1 MFFCVWS
8 RVPMHLCVCVCVC
21 VCKCLCV
28 SVCVCACVCVCV
40 CVCVCACVH
49 AFMRVREQTEQ
60 LHQLGFIVMQCF
72 KYNLLCINHVRQS
85 HKKEVDY
92 VSLITLHLPLCST
105 NTFSSVETNV
115 LYGAKLSRYMYTNK
129 SLHKVVVNPY

>member
-1 MFFCVWS
+1 MPGQFLAQMQFCWG
-8 RVPMHLCVCVCVC
+8 
-21 VCKCLCV
+21 
-28 SVCVCACVCVCV
+28 